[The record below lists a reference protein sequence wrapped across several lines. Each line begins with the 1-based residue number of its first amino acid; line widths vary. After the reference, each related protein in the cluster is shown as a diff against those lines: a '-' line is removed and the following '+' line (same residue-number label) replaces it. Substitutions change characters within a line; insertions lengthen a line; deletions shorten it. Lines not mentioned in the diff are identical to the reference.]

1 MQVTSTQDLT
11 FTQKAAAILAAM
23 SKEQATK
30 ILSHFKPEDV
40 KALIIASENL
50 QDVSQDTLDELV
62 DEFEMECSR
71 GSGLV
76 DSSSTIQSLIEEAL
90 TPEQMAALQEG
101 PQATEMA
108 LKKKSIWEL
117 MDKVS
122 DKGLIEFLSG
132 ENLDVSGYVLTRIP
146 AKRAA
151 SIIRE
156 LSSDVR
162 PGIVAGMITNRPANA
177 DAIEML
183 EELLKNRFGRAIS
196 AGKSSGSQRLVAGM
210 LNELDRDLPDSL
222 FADLAEVVKPGSLQ
236 SGKSMMFR
244 FEDILSLDKASRSAL
259 FDQVSTELTTLALRK
274 AEPDLIEAVL
284 AALGQRTR
292 RMLEA
297 ELETASSA
305 SAEEI
310 KDAQKEIASTV
321 LNLASA
327 GAITIPEPEETDV
340 AA

>member
-1 MQVTSTQDLT
+1 MQVTSAQDLT
-11 FTQKAAAILAAM
+11 STQKAAAILVAM

-30 ILSHFKPEDV
+30 ILSHFKQEDV

-50 QDVSQDTLDELV
+50 QDVSQETLVELV

-122 DKGLIEFLSG
+122 DKGLIEFLSE
-132 ENLDVSGYVLTRIP
+132 ENRDVSGYVLTRIP

-151 SIIRE
+151 SIISE
-156 LSSDVR
+156 LPGDVR

-196 AGKSSGSQRLVAGM
+196 AGKSAGSQRLVAGM
-210 LNELDRDLPDSL
+210 LNELDRDLTDSL
-222 FADLAEVVKPGSLQ
+222 FADLADVVKPGSLQ
-236 SGKSMMFR
+236 SVKSMMFR
-244 FEDILSLDKASRSAL
+244 FEDIISLDKASRSAL
-259 FDQVSTELTTLALRK
+259 FDQVSTEVTTLALRK

>member
-1 MQVTSTQDLT
+1 MQVTSAQDLSL
-11 FTQKAAAILAAM
+11 TQKAAAILVAM

-50 QDVSQDTLDELV
+50 QDVSQETLVELV

-76 DSSSTIQSLIEEAL
+76 DTSSTIQGLIEEAL

-117 MDKVS
+117 MDKVG
-122 DKGLIEFLSG
+122 DKSLIEFLTE
-132 ENLDVSGYVLTRIP
+132 ENRDAAGYVLTRLP

-151 SIIRE
+151 SIISE
-156 LSSDVR
+156 LPGEVR
-162 PGIVAGMITNRPANA
+162 PGIIAGMITNRPANT

-183 EELLKNRFGRAIS
+183 EDLLKNKFGRAIS

-210 LNELDRDLPDSL
+210 LNELDRDLTDSL
-222 FADLAEVVKPGSLQ
+222 FADLADVVKPGSLQ
-236 SGKSMMFR
+236 SVKSMMFR
-244 FEDILSLDKASRSAL
+244 FEDIIALDKASRSAL
-259 FDQVSTELTTLALRK
+259 FDQVSTEVTTLALRK

-327 GAITIPEPEETDV
+327 GAITIPEPEEADV